1 MTIAVRSLGNPR
13 FLDIAE
19 IELLSP
25 AQCEQLVAR
34 LDPDAWTV
42 ARVTDYGATMVG
54 TVDTNVR
61 STLSQ
66 PIPLDDAGWPLTEI
80 MEVIANENAAR
91 WRYRLDGF
99 DPVDYPSILRY
110 EAGVMDHFARHIDV
124 GEEHSTRKLSF
135 SVQLSDPS
143 TYRGGDLIIGNH
155 VATRAQGTMVVF
167 SSLLSHEVAPM
178 LSGTRHAL
186 VGWIHGPAFA

>member
-1 MTIAVRSLGNPR
+1 MTVALRSLGNPT

-19 IELLSP
+19 IELMST
-25 AQCEQLVAR
+25 ARCEQLVAQ
-34 LDPDAWTV
+34 LKPEAWTV
-42 ARVTDYGATMVG
+42 ARVTDYGATPMG
-54 TVDTNVR
+54 AVDPSIR

-66 PIPLDDAGWPLTEI
+66 PVPLDDSGWPLREI
-80 MEVIANENAAR
+80 MEVIATENASR

-110 EAGVMDHFARHIDV
+110 EAGVMDHFARHIDA
-124 GEEHSTRKLSF
+124 GAEHSTRKLSF
-135 SVQLSDPS
+135 SVQLSDPTS
-143 TYRGGDLIIGNH
+143 YRGGDLMIGNH
-155 VATRAQGTMVVF
+155 VVSRSQGTMVVF

-186 VGWIHGPAFA
+186 VGWVHGPAFA